1 MEERQ
6 AGRQGAVP
14 KSKERPRA
22 MGCAGECYVW
32 VDG

>member
-1 MEERQ
+1 MERQ
-6 AGRQGAVP
+6 AGYIEC

-32 VDG
+32 FDA